1 MDSEDPVVIEADTND
16 GTEAAI
22 SPAEVKETAS
32 PAEVVAAAAGGTNWF
47 ESLDK
52 ETRQQLAE
60 ARKGEGNELFAKAC
74 FLAASKKYTEVLA
87 IQIRIWLP
95 RFLRNRIRILPTVDL
110 FSSSKL

>member
-32 PAEVVAAAAGGTNWF
+32 PAEVVAAAGGTNWF

-95 RFLRNRIRILPTVDL
+95 RFLRNRIGILPTVDL

>member
-1 MDSEDPVVIEADTND
+1 MVIEADTND

-32 PAEVVAAAAGGTNWF
+32 PAEVVAAAAAGGTNWF
-47 ESLDK
+47 ESVDK